1 LHEENECFG
10 KLLDNRDDMQRE
22 AKKRRKELRVSLE
35 DARN

>member
-1 LHEENECFG
+1 LREENERFG